1 MIHIPLPIRRLL
13 FASLLALFALSASAE
28 DRLLRFAPPPDVKF
42 TVQSV
47 SARTQYLGE
56 TRLGIDSTF
65 KAYDCS
71 LRKDGGGWKIL
82 STLTHCGMKRDSS
95 FSDSLL
101 RQVMLGIKTTMQIDS
116 IGAAEMIDGFQ
127 HLTTRIDALRDTS
140 VSRQLKEILSP
151 ELMAS
156 KEVEEWNMWMSRLVG
171 RPFRVGSVTN
181 ETSDIR
187 LPDDAELLSFEFSF
201 LLDTLSYQ
209 GRLYGRLMTYID
221 TDPMRLAKTTNRSP
235 QRMAQIFNMPDSAI
249 TILSEP
255 FSDYRMTSEII
266 FEIETLLLASK
277 KTEREI
283 VLRQSSEPGR
293 TVFSS
298 LVETYQENYTYT
310 ER

>member
-1 MIHIPLPIRRLL
+1 MALPIRLL
-13 FASLLALFALSASAE
+13 LLSFLLSLLAIGAGAD
-28 DRLLRFAPPPDVKF
+28 DRQLRFAPPPNVKF

-56 TRLGIDSTF
+56 TRLSTDSTF
-65 KAYDCS
+65 KSYDCS
-71 LRKDGGGWKIL
+71 LQKDRAGWKML

-101 RQVMLGIKTTMQIDS
+101 RKVMVGLKTTMQIDS
-116 IGAAEMIDGFQ
+116 IGAAETIDGFQ
-127 HLTTRIDALRDTS
+127 HLATRINALGDTS
-140 VSRQLKEILSP
+140 VVRQLTEILSP

-156 KEVEEWNMWMSRLVG
+156 KEIDEWNMWMSRLVG
-171 RPFRVGSVTN
+171 RPLRVGSVTN

-201 LLDTLSYQ
+201 LLDTLSFQ
-209 GRLYGRLMTYID
+209 GKLYGRLMTYID
-221 TDPMRLAKTTNRSP
+221 TDPLRLAKATNRSP

-255 FSDYRMTSEII
+255 ISDYRMTSEII
-266 FEIETLLLASK
+266 FELETLLFASK

-310 ER
+310 KR

>member
-1 MIHIPLPIRRLL
+1 MSLSIRHLFLYSLL
-13 FASLLALFALSASAE
+13 SLLAIGASAD
-28 DRLLRFAPPPDVKF
+28 DRPLRFAPPPNVKF

-56 TRLGIDSTF
+56 TRLSTDSTF
-65 KAYDCS
+65 KSSECS
-71 LRKDGGGWKIL
+71 LQKDRAGWKMV

-101 RQVMLGIKTTMQIDS
+101 RQVMVGLKTTMQIDS
-116 IGAAEMIDGFQ
+116 IGAAETIDGFQ
-127 HLTTRIDALRDTS
+127 HLATRITALGDTS
-140 VSRQLKEILSP
+140 VVRQLTEILSP
-151 ELMAS
+151 ELMAA
-156 KEVEEWNMWMSRLVG
+156 KEIDEWNMWMSRLVG
-171 RPFRVGSVTN
+171 RPLRVGSVTN

-221 TDPMRLAKTTNRSP
+221 TDPMRLAKATNRSP

-255 FSDYRMTSEII
+255 YSDYRMTSEII

-310 ER
+310 KR